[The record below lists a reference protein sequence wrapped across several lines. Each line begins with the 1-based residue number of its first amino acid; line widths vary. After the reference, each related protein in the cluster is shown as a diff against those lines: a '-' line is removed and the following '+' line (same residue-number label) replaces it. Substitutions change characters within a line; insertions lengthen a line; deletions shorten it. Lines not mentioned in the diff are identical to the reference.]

1 MNNYLFKLKESHI
14 YNSIVNL
21 PQLVLEVTDKC
32 NLSCKYCCYSDLYKG
47 YDQRMGMNMSFDNTK
62 VIIDYLI
69 DIWKENHVP
78 GVTSPVNIGFY
89 GGEPLLNFALI
100 KKVIDY
106 LEGSVNVGKKF
117 IYNMTTNGLLLN
129 KHIEY
134 LVRNNFIIT
143 ISFDGNEI
151 GQSYRVDHS
160 GCNSFQRVFNNIKY
174 IQENFPDYFKKNVH
188 FNTVLHNRN
197 NIESIIDFFKFNFNT
212 SPSISQL
219 SSVGIRKNKIND
231 FFNMYQN
238 ISESIDKSNYCEA
251 LEAELFLKAPR
262 IFSLTNFIYNE
273 SGNHFITYNNLLN
286 RNNLYKPTGTCLPF
300 SKKMFVTVNNKILSC
315 ERISQKKSLGC
326 IKDGQVILDMEA
338 IAKTYNRNIFRY
350 INQCIKCGYQEQCM
364 HCVYQIDEKEN
375 KVCPHF
381 CDKDSVNIAKKCYL
395 QMISDSPDY
404 YELLLDKTSIKY

>member
-1 MNNYLFKLKESHI
+1 
-14 YNSIVNL
+14 
-21 PQLVLEVTDKC
+21 
-32 NLSCKYCCYSDLYKG
+32 
-47 YDQRMGMNMSFDNTK
+47 MSFDNAK
-62 VIIDYLI
+62 VIIDYLF

-89 GGEPLLNFALI
+89 GGEPLLNITLI

-129 KHIEY
+129 KYIDF
-134 LVRNNFIIT
+134 LIKNKFTLT
-143 ISFDGNEI
+143 ISFDGDEF

-160 GCNSFQRVFNNIKY
+160 GFNSFQRVFNNIKY
-174 IQENFPDYFKKNVH
+174 FQDNYPDYFKKYIH

-197 NIESIIDFFKFNFNT
+197 NVESIIKFFKSNFNS

-219 SSVGIRKNKIND
+219 SSVGIRKDKLNE
-231 FFNMYQN
+231 FFIMYQN
-238 ISESIDKSNYCEA
+238 LSESIDKSNNCEA
-251 LEAELFLKAPR
+251 LEAELFLKSPR
-262 IFSLTNFIYNE
+262 IFSLTNFIYRE
-273 SGNHFITYNNLLN
+273 SGNHFTTYNNIFN
-286 RNNLYKPTGTCLPF
+286 SQNLYKPTGTCLPF

-350 INQCIKCGYQEQCM
+350 INQCIKCGYKEQCM
-364 HCVYQIDEKEN
+364 YCVYQIDEKEN
-375 KVCPHF
+375 KMCPYF
-381 CDKDSVNIAKKCYL
+381 CDKDSVNIAKESYL
-395 QMISDSPDY
+395 QMLRDSPEY
-404 YELLLDKTSIKY
+404 YELLLDNTSIKY